1 MLQTDKLL
9 FHKVKNSHHSP
20 NKNDGNFYYRL
31 SFQEPFFKTGLF
43 GKKRFGEKRFGFSM
57 EAFTM

>member
-31 SFQEPFFKTGLF
+31 SVQEPFFKTGLF
-43 GKKRFGEKRFGFSM
+43 GKKRFGE
-57 EAFTM
+57 